1 MSLLKVGIVGMGNAG
16 GNVAQAAFDEG
27 FDALAINASTK
38 DLDNLSDDILKF
50 PIGDG
55 KGTGKSRDEAKA
67 FMESQIGI
75 LDDVKM
81 QEFIATHDIIVVVSS
96 IGGGFGSGASP
107 YLVSKMQEKYPN
119 TTITPC
125 GIFPFNSEGYTAQ
138 DHGVQWL
145 QEVMAMETRYWL
157 YDNNKYANLRA
168 ADATKFI
175 NDEIVMFMKLYRG
188 DFTLPDITGGIDE
201 RDMLTLSSVA
211 GRQVGFVHEIEEA
224 DIENGS
230 LVQTILNFI
239 RDESGNAELAEDKQV
254 LASAFQYSLHGNFAK
269 YMPKIKADVQ
279 ELCGSHLNDYTNFH
293 DAADDEDGPNFIS
306 LIMSGCSEP
315 TLRIDRM
322 INQRDKLATDV
333 TTRKAAQSKLM
344 STSAGDS
351 KLKLTANS
359 FASGM
364 APKRVPVPNK
374 PESK

>member
-1 MSLLKVGIVGMGNAG
+1 
-16 GNVAQAAFDEG
+16 
-27 FDALAINASTK
+27 
-38 DLDNLSDDILKF
+38 
-50 PIGDG
+50 
-55 KGTGKSRDEAKA
+55 
-67 FMESQIGI
+67 
-75 LDDVKM
+75 
-81 QEFIATHDIIVVVSS
+81 
-96 IGGGFGSGASP
+96 
-107 YLVSKMQEKYPN
+107 
-119 TTITPC
+119 
-125 GIFPFNSEGYTAQ
+125 
-138 DHGVQWL
+138 
-145 QEVMAMETRYWL
+145 
-157 YDNNKYANLRA
+157 
-168 ADATKFI
+168 
-175 NDEIVMFMKLYRG
+175 
-188 DFTLPDITGGIDE
+188 
-201 RDMLTLSSVA
+201 MLFRS
-211 GRQVGFVHEIEEA
+211 
-224 DIENGS
+224 
-230 LVQTILNFI
+230 VQTILNFI

-269 YMPKIKADVQ
+269 YLPKIKADVQ

-364 APKRVPVPNK
+364 TPKRVPVPNK